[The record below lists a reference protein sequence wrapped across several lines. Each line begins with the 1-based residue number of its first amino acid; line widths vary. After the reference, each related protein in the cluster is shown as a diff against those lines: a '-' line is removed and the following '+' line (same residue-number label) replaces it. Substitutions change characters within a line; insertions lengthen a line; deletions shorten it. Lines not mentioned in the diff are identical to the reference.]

1 MVVPPILNISSS
13 EDTDD
18 NDVAFKIINNDNLP
32 MAIVGES
39 ILKPFGRDNNNVIKE
54 KPNVIVYPTRRL
66 PNNLEDNKTKSF
78 TRSNGHINQPNEQRN
93 NSSNIK
99 KNLSHSHGNLNANK
113 KDDYGLDKNFTKT
126 LDAKLRKLQKDEKI
140 KRVEQHKRP
149 LFVTTVKKGTFL
161 QPPPEIATLLGFR
174 VDEQE
179 RKDKKKLYSYSSKP
193 RILNRVIINNNN
205 NVKIGHKGRCE
216 AAAKA
221 AAAVAANIAGIQHN
235 FSDKD
240 VNSNNISSSTATS
253 KRLR

>member
-1 MVVPPILNISSS
+1 MVVPPIMNISSS

-39 ILKPFGRDNNNVIKE
+39 ILKPFGRDINKE

-66 PNNLEDNKTKSF
+66 PNTLEENKTKTF
-78 TRSNGHINQPNEQRN
+78 TRSNGFINQTERN

-99 KNLSHSHGNLNANK
+99 KNLSHSYGNLNANK
-113 KDDYGLDKNFTKT
+113 KDDFGLDNNFTKT
-126 LDAKLRKLQKDEKI
+126 LDAKLRKLQKEEKN
-140 KRVEQHKRP
+140 KRVEQQKRP
-149 LFVTTVKKGTFL
+149 LFVTTVRKGTFL

-174 VDEQE
+174 VDEQV
-179 RKDKKKLYSYSSKP
+179 RKDEKKLYSFSSKP
-193 RILNRVIINNNN
+193 RILNRAN
-205 NVKIGHKGRCE
+205 NVKIGHKARCE

-221 AAAVAANIAGIQHN
+221 AAAVAANIAGIQHH
-235 FSDKD
+235 FIGKD
-240 VNSNNISSSTATS
+240 VNSNNISSSTA